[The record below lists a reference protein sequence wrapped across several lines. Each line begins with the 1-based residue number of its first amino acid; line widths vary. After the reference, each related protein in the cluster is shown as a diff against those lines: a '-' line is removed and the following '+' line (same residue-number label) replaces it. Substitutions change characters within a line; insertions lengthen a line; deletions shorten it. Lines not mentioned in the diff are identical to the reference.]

1 MNPRRSFVRK
11 IVYLAAIA
19 ILLVPLFWL
28 SQPTTRGSK
37 AGQGS
42 PGGQLAQLRA
52 KYGLTETQLGDIDP
66 TSETIELATFGM
78 RGIAANL
85 LWEKSNRYKM
95 KKDWT
100 NLSATLEQLSK
111 LEPHFVAVWQFQAWN
126 LSYNVSA
133 EFDDYRERFR
143 WVIKGLKFLD
153 EGISFNKREPRLL
166 SYSGWITSHKIG
178 RADEAKQFRQ
188 LYKDPDNVYDIHG
201 TRPVEQRDNWLVGK
215 EQFEKAEKLVDSG
228 APLRGTS
235 PVVFHSYVAMCQMNY
250 ADAIEQ
256 DGIFAEKA
264 RRAWN
269 RAEHDWNTF
278 GAREIPTSVGESIR
292 LNEGEMLQE
301 QVAKLSNEIDA
312 FEPGLREKI
321 AQEKRDALTDD
332 MRKALETP
340 ADKRTDEQHRLAYDA
355 GEKLR
360 VTPEEV
366 AKRVQGTKRREA
378 LKLAKQAADDAK
390 TAEMIDRYRQIV
402 NFTYWR
408 RRAQI
413 EQTDEAT
420 KAREFIY
427 LGNQAYK
434 SADLGKA
441 KDQYDEGFKK
451 WRSLLDKPEFAS
463 LKTDR
468 SMVEDLGEV
477 IKKYREILEKRD
489 EGLPKDFILQDI
501 ANEAAKLQQN

>member
-11 IVYLAAIA
+11 IVYLVAIA
-19 ILLVPLFWL
+19 VLLVPLYWL
-28 SQPTTRGSK
+28 SQPTTRGTK

-42 PGGQLAQLRA
+42 LGGQLAQLRT
-52 KYGLTETQLGDIDP
+52 KYGLTETQLGEIDP

-111 LEPHFVAVWQFQAWN
+111 LEPHFIAVWQFQAWN

-153 EGISFNKREPRLL
+153 EGINFNKREPRLY

-201 TRPVEQRDNWLVGK
+201 ARPMEQRDNWLVGK
-215 EQFEKAEKLVDSG
+215 EQFEKAEKLVDAG
-228 APLRGTS
+228 VPLRGTS
-235 PVVFHSYVAMCQMNY
+235 PVVFHSYVGMCQMNY

-269 RAEHDWNTF
+269 RAEQDWNAF

-292 LNEGEMLQE
+292 LNDGEMLEE
-301 QVAKLSNEIDA
+301 QVAKLRKEIDA

-321 AQEKRDALTDD
+321 TQEKRDALSDD
-332 MRKALETP
+332 MRKALDTP
-340 ADKRTDEQHRLAYDA
+340 DDKRTDEQKRLVYDSF
-355 GEKLR
+355 EKLK
-360 VTPEEV
+360 VTPEDV
-366 AKRVQGTKRREA
+366 ARRLKGAKRSQA
-378 LKLAKQAADDAK
+378 LKLAKQASETNK
-390 TAEMIDRYRQIV
+390 TVDMIDRYRQIV

-408 RRAQI
+408 RRAKI
-413 EQTDEAT
+413 EQTLEASN
-420 KAREFIY
+420 AREDIY
-427 LGNQAYK
+427 LGNQAYSK
-434 SADLGKA
+434 GDLLTA
-441 KDQYDEGFKK
+441 KEKYDAGFQK
-451 WRSLLDKPEFAS
+451 WRTLLDKPEFAG

-489 EGLPKDFILQDI
+489 EEFPKDFILQDV
-501 ANEAAKLQQN
+501 AKEAAKLQQN